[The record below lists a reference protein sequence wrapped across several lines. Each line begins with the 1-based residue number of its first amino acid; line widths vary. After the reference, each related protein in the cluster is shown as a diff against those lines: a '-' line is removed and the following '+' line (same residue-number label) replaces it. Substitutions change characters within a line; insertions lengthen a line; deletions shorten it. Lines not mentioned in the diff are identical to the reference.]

1 MSSVVGFLNSPA
13 DFLDKLACVL
23 EIPIYACKTDIRHL
37 IDVSKVFD
45 SALAYKGA
53 CYLFVEISEYV
64 FLDPVGYLAN
74 LLGGDR
80 PFVAGLLQAD
90 YDFFP
95 VVRDAGVVF
104 FYNEHFE
111 ALAGLFV
118 GSEAFFARQ
127 ALASSPDYPSLVA
140 GARIEDFITVNFT
153 ERTSHNK
160 ICLGFNYT
168 LCVSIGA

>member
-1 MSSVVGFLNSPA
+1 MSYVTGFLNRPA

-23 EIPIYACKTDIRHL
+23 KIAINACKTDISHF
-37 IDVSKVFD
+37 IGVSEVLYG
-45 SALAYKGA
+45 ALADEVA
-53 CYLFVEISEYV
+53 CYFFVEISEYV
-64 FLDPVGYLAN
+64 LLDSVCYLAN

-80 PFVAGLLQAD
+80 PFIAGFLQAG

-118 GSEAFFARQ
+118 GSEAFFTRQ

-140 GARIEDFITVNFT
+140 GA
-153 ERTSHNK
+153 
-160 ICLGFNYT
+160 
-168 LCVSIGA
+168 

>member
-1 MSSVVGFLNSPA
+1 LRAIVGFPNRSA
-13 DFLDKLACVL
+13 DFLYKLACVL
-23 EIPIYACKTDIRHL
+23 EIAINACKTDISNL
-37 IDVSKVFD
+37 INVSKVLYC
-45 SALAYKGA
+45 ALADEVA
-53 CYLFVEISEYV
+53 CYFFVEISEYV
-64 FLDPVGYLAN
+64 LLDPVCYLAN

-80 PFVAGLLQAD
+80 PFIAGLLQAG

-127 ALASSPDYPSLVA
+127 ALASSPDYTSFVA
-140 GARIEDFITVNFT
+140 GA
-153 ERTSHNK
+153 
-160 ICLGFNYT
+160 
-168 LCVSIGA
+168 